1 MNKAF
6 CIALAIVG
14 VILLVYGLNANNS
27 FASSVSNTVSGKP
40 TDKTI
45 WLIAL
50 GILGIVVGGGGLL
63 FRRGD
68 R

>member
-1 MNKAF
+1 MTKAF
-6 CIALAIVG
+6 CIAIAVVG
-14 VILLVYGLNANNS
+14 VVLLVYGLNANNS

-40 TDKTI
+40 TDKAI

-63 FRRGD
+63 LRRGD